1 MIGHNGATGE
11 KRGKSG
17 ASCQL
22 MGQSAAINT
31 AILAKREDIVVLVAN

>member
-22 MGQSAAINT
+22 IGQSAAIT